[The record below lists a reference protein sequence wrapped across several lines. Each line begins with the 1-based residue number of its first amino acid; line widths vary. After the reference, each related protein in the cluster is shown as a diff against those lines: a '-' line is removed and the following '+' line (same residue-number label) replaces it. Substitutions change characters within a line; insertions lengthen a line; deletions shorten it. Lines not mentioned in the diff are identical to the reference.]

1 MDFDRKIELCT
12 ELFYAIITTVFLCF
26 LADLLLLYFLKS
38 FEIVGELTDGEKQH
52 KVLKPT

>member
-1 MDFDRKIELCT
+1 MVELCT